1 LPGDPHHQGLQVQ
14 RAKVAGTLQPLPLF
28 LSHPL
33 PVRLRLS
40 APSTRWPDRNPCRRG
55 SPPSLTPTPA
65 ATTPAMSVTLY
76 ALITFASIVGVA
88 AVTLYYF
95 GARGRRKER
104 LEAPKYKIL
113 DDDRD
118 DFPEE

>member
-1 LPGDPHHQGLQVQ
+1 
-14 RAKVAGTLQPLPLF
+14 
-28 LSHPL
+28 
-33 PVRLRLS
+33 
-40 APSTRWPDRNPCRRG
+40 
-55 SPPSLTPTPA
+55 
-65 ATTPAMSVTLY
+65 MSVTLY
-76 ALITFASIVGVA
+76 ALITLACITGTVA
-88 AVTLYYF
+88 ATVYYL

>member
-1 LPGDPHHQGLQVQ
+1 
-14 RAKVAGTLQPLPLF
+14 
-28 LSHPL
+28 
-33 PVRLRLS
+33 
-40 APSTRWPDRNPCRRG
+40 
-55 SPPSLTPTPA
+55 
-65 ATTPAMSVTLY
+65 MSVTLY
-76 ALITFASIVGVA
+76 ALITFTCIVGVA
-88 AVTLYYF
+88 AVTLYYL